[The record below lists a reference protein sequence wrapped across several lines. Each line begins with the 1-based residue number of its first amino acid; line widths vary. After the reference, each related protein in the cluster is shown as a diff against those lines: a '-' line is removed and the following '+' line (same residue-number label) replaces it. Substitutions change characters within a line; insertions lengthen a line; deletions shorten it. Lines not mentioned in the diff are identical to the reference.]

1 MQSRNPGTTPLED
14 RTTGQLRPGD
24 ERRDLARRLEELES
38 DNARLA
44 TRCRELERRHV
55 ALLGLYVAARRL
67 HSTLQRDGFLT
78 ALEEVLA
85 SLVGCEH
92 AALYELEGGLLRPTA
107 LFGMTVDEAPT
118 VALGQGVI
126 GRSAASGQVHVATAD
141 QPPSDGVSACV
152 PLLLE
157 GRTIGAIVLFRL
169 LGQKPALDGAD
180 HEMLQ
185 LLSAHAAVALRATS
199 PRSDARPR

>member
-1 MQSRNPGTTPLED
+1 MKPQELGTTRLDDLKEVQPCSLGE
-14 RTTGQLRPGD
+14 T
-24 ERRDLARRLEELES
+24 RDWADRLERLEAE
-38 DNARLA
+38 NGRLA
-44 TRCRELERRHV
+44 SRCRELERRYL

-67 HSTLQRDGFLT
+67 HSTLQRDAFLS

-92 AALYELEGGLLRPTA
+92 AALYELDNGLLRPTA
-107 LFGMTVDEAPT
+107 LFGMAVDEAPT
-118 VALGQGVI
+118 VALSEGVI
-126 GRSAASGQVHVATAD
+126 GRSAASGQVYVATEG

-157 GRTIGAIVLFRL
+157 GRTVGAIVLFRL
-169 LGQKPALDGAD
+169 LGQKPSLGEAD

-185 LLSAHAAVALRATS
+185 LLSAHAAVALHATS